1 MASMDVL
8 DDTAELRRLQSIA
21 RRDLQHL
28 PDPQPLTSPRLF
40 RQFLSS
46 QLLEFDFDFHC
57 TSHEMQL
64 VATQSYRDNNICFV
78 SIVCGRCRYHFHI
91 RSNFHPVRPYNDEHR
106 HHMLARCCK
115 KPTESH
121 KETPEIYDDTVGYA
135 RYICVADK
143 CLFNVEISVLPSRIP
158 LEDAAKFY
166 DQDRVARNLI
176 SVKKNDPERY
186 LDMNDTSNLNSAG
199 ILRRY
204 LIDSLQHASEQ
215 PLKINKR
222 NKKFS
227 VCMGNDFDSLLKFL
241 GFREGEDVEG
251 GEPCWLIP
259 TPEKEQNP
267 TPVRTLRARVED
279 AQVELDILNGE
290 TTIPAWDK
298 LLQVFQGDFP
308 NGPVDANISS
318 VTESDLA
325 LLGCLAMYPPQYF
338 SWAAIL
344 LAGLRP
350 RYRDEYLDAA
360 LRCIQNRS
368 DDASTEIIMY
378 RSRFDETS
386 PVDIRVQEAFA
397 FFNVSLQ
404 DNLTPDWFL
413 TKYYDMAKYD
423 GTDEFKAQAQQHLEA
438 ISSYLGTDIV
448 SGIDPTA
455 SKATEEP
462 GLMTSIPNGSGRR
475 MSISS
480 AAKFLGVELN
490 WTVELI
496 RDFVQ
501 QLVQDESTNKT
512 QVVEAI
518 DVLSEL
524 KRQQDKPEEAAELQ
538 QIAEFV
544 KLTGYAPMLAS
555 QPHSSPIPGSCTST
569 PPGLKNIGNTC
580 YLNSLLQYFY
590 NVKVI
595 RDIVLNFDLV
605 KLDLDEEAVG
615 QRRTGGNGT
624 SVNLEEAIVARQF
637 IEMLQGLFSDL
648 QTTTEAAAQPS
659 QKLANTAL
667 SSARDILDQRPQN
680 MPPPPPLPARPSPA
694 PPVLS
699 KDNPNAANG
708 AANDAVSIT
717 VESVND
723 KLEMAS
729 SRSSQTLVDEDVPM
743 SYVQIDTPDDK
754 APVVIE
760 AQEDVKMQDSIE
772 SWSLDDKIAEVS
784 RQLERSD
791 RSGTEQQDVGEIIG
805 NILEH
810 FMRAIRPDG
819 PMPEKPDLQADKIT
833 ETFFTTIVNYTVK
846 TRKGHAAGDLASDQE
861 ENTLNVEIVPERW
874 ITAYPEEAIQAPAG
888 ANGTTGETN
897 NARCTLLAALD
908 RYFAYESIDGGDRAR
923 YSSIRSLP
931 PILHICIQRSTPKG
945 KNKNP
950 VIIPEILC
958 LDRYMEAD
966 KGSSVWLSR
975 KKSWAL
981 KERLKDL
988 EAKPLW
994 DIPDGAGQSQQFAV
1008 SDDPNA
1014 WPKLNGDAGTER
1026 EFNDADMEDMT
1037 AMAASAVE
1045 NATEDAHVQE
1055 AFFNDLGLKHRLSEP
1070 LEHKLSKRIAT
1081 TESTT
1086 GYSFG
1091 DKFADLSWEAT
1102 EPLGEM
1108 IKEELADLR
1117 QKEETIFDGM
1127 EKEKYNIHAVI
1138 CHRGGTS
1145 AGHYWVWIRDF
1156 KRNVWYRYNDE
1167 TVTED
1172 NRGTEAVLNDLNETG
1187 DPYYVAYVRDEI
1199 KDELVDVPQRRKPEA
1214 NNSGGQSASQDF
1226 EMIEGVAFDPD
1237 NVFPAEEGQASH

>member
-1 MASMDVL
+1 MDGL
-8 DDTAELRRLQSIA
+8 DDTAELRRFQSVA
-21 RRDLQHL
+21 RRDLQHTSDL
-28 PDPQPLTSPRLF
+28 QPLTSPRLF
-40 RQFLSS
+40 RHFLGS
-46 QLLEFDFDFHC
+46 QLPDL
-57 TSHEMQL
+57 
-64 VATQSYRDNNICFV
+64 DN
-78 SIVCGRCRYHFHI
+78 
-91 RSNFHPVRPYNDEHR
+91 EHR
-106 HHMLARCCK
+106 HHMLARCCT
-115 KPTESH
+115 KPTESFR
-121 KETPEIYDDTVGYA
+121 ENQATYDDTASYA
-135 RYICVADK
+135 RYICVADQ

-158 LEDAAKFY
+158 LEDVAKFY
-166 DQDRVARNLI
+166 DTDRITRNLI
-176 SVKKNDPERY
+176 SAKENDPERY
-186 LDMNDTSNLNSAG
+186 ADINDTSNLKSEG

-204 LIDSLQHASEQ
+204 LIDSLQNTSGQ

-241 GFREGEDVEG
+241 GFREGADVET

-279 AQVELDILNGE
+279 AQVELDIINGE
-290 TTIPAWDK
+290 TTVPAWDQ
-298 LLQVFQGDFP
+298 LLVVFQGDFP

-325 LLGCLAMYPPQYF
+325 LLGCLAMYPPKYF

-360 LRCIQNRS
+360 LRCIQDRS
-368 DDASTEIIMY
+368 EDASTEIIMY
-378 RSRFDETS
+378 RSRFDEIS
-386 PVDIRVQEAFA
+386 HIDMRVQEAFA
-397 FFNVSLQ
+397 FFNTSPH
-404 DNLTPDWFL
+404 DNATSDWFL
-413 TKYYDMAKYD
+413 AKYYDMAKYD
-423 GTDEFKAQAQQHLEA
+423 GTEEFKAQAQQHLEA
-438 ISSYLGTDIV
+438 ISSYLGKDIV
-448 SGIDPTA
+448 SEINPTA
-455 SKATEEP
+455 SKATGQS
-462 GLMTSIPNGSGRR
+462 GLMTSISNGSGRR

-480 AAKFLGVELN
+480 AAKFLGVELD
-490 WTVELI
+490 WTAELI
-496 RDFVQ
+496 RG
-501 QLVQDESTNKT
+501 LRPTAGTGRSDENTNKT
-512 QVVEAI
+512 KVVEAI

-538 QIAEFV
+538 QTAEFV
-544 KLTGYAPMLAS
+544 KVTGYAPTLVS
-555 QPHSSPIPGSCTST
+555 QPHSSPVPGSCNNT

-605 KLDLDEEAVG
+605 KLDLDEEVVG
-615 QRRTGGNGT
+615 RRRTGGNGT
-624 SVNLEEAIVARQF
+624 SVNVEEAIVARQF
-637 IEMLQGLFSDL
+637 IEMLQGLFTDL
-648 QTTTEAAAQPS
+648 QTTTETAAQPS

-667 SSARDILDQRPQN
+667 SSARDILEQRPQN
-680 MPPPPPLPARPSPA
+680 MPPPLPARPSPA
-694 PPVLS
+694 PPVVS
-699 KDNPNAANG
+699 NDNPNEANG

-729 SRSSQTLVDEDVPM
+729 SRSSQTLVDDGEDVPM
-743 SYVQIDTPDDK
+743 SYVQLDTPADNASVNLDS
-754 APVVIE
+754 
-760 AQEDVKMQDSIE
+760 QNDVKMQDSIE
-772 SWSLDDKIAEVS
+772 SWTLDDKIAEVS

-819 PMPEKPDLQADKIT
+819 PMPEKPELQADKIT

-846 TRKGHAAGDLASDQE
+846 TRKGQSAGDVASHPE

-874 ITAYPEEAIQAPAG
+874 ITAYPEEAIQAPE
-888 ANGTTGETN
+888 GTNSSTDGTKN
-897 NARCTLLAALD
+897 VRCTLFAALD
-908 RYFAYESIDGGDRAR
+908 RYFAYEPIDSGDRAR

-966 KGSSVWLSR
+966 KGSPVWLAR

-981 KERLKDL
+981 KERLKEL
-988 EAKPLW
+988 EAKPFQG
-994 DIPDGAGQSQQFAV
+994 IQEASAQSQ
-1008 SDDPNA
+1008 
-1014 WPKLNGDAGTER
+1014 
-1026 EFNDADMEDMT
+1026 EFNVRDNSNIWLKRDGSANIDYKEFKDTDMEDMA
-1037 AMAASAVE
+1037 AMAASALD
-1045 NATEDAHVQE
+1045 NAAEDANVQE
-1055 AFFNDLGLKHRLSEP
+1055 AFFDDLGLKHKFSEP
-1070 LEHKLSKRIAT
+1070 LEHELSKRIVNS
-1081 TESTT
+1081 ESANRH
-1086 GYSFG
+1086 SFC
-1091 DKFADLSWEAT
+1091 DDFADLCWEAT
-1102 EPLGEM
+1102 EPFEEM
-1108 IKEELADLR
+1108 TKRELADLR

-1127 EKEKYNIHAVI
+1127 QKEKYNIHAVI

-1199 KDELVDVPQRRKPEA
+1199 KDELVDVPQRHKPES
-1214 NNSGGQSASQDF
+1214 NNNCRSSSQDF
-1226 EMIEGVAFDPD
+1226 EMIEGVAFDS
-1237 NVFPAEEGQASH
+1237 AEVSPTKEEQASH